1 MCGTWRQWPKK
12 NIMILTPKP
21 VFSGCPSSVSGKN
34 SGRFASPNYPNNY
47 PNNDNCSWGITVPD
61 GFIARVKFSHF
72 NTEGNYDKLWIYDG
86 PSALSS
92 LLVTLTGDLS
102 TPREIISTGSSLWFN
117 FRSDHSDSR
126 RGFEATFTAVNLSA
140 VPGKY

>member
-1 MCGTWRQWPKK
+1 MQLTKK
-12 NIMILTPKP
+12 NILILTSRP
-21 VFSGCPSSVSGKN
+21 VFSECPSSVSGN
-34 SGRFASPNYPNNY
+34 YSGQFVSPNYPYNY
-47 PNNDNCSWGITVPD
+47 ANSENCSWGITVSD
-61 GFIARVKFSHF
+61 GFLVKVEFSYF
-72 NTEGNYDKLWIYDG
+72 NTEANYDKLWIYDG

-140 VPGKY
+140 ISGK